1 MSVDSP
7 VKVLVAGDQFETVE
21 VLGGALRKAVP
32 DAEITE
38 LSSQWPIT
46 PMGDIDE
53 VHEAAGDVGEL
64 IHALQ
69 GIDVCVSH
77 TYPFTEE
84 VFDACPDL
92 KQVTITRGGPVN
104 VDIESATRHGVQ
116 VTYAPGRNATAT
128 AEHTVAMIMAT
139 VRQIP
144 AHHITLTSGTW
155 EGDAYRY
162 DRVGM
167 EISRN
172 DVGVVGCGAVGSRVA
187 MIMAAMGATVRV
199 FDPWAD
205 PDSMPDG
212 VKVCDDFDEV
222 LKVSRILTLHAR
234 ANENNRHMIGAE
246 QLAEMPAGS
255 VLVNCARGSLVDYDA
270 VCDAIESG
278 HLYAAAFDCLPR
290 EPLPP
295 DSRLLHT
302 PRVVLTPHVAG
313 ASKQAAELAARIAA
327 DDVAALVQGHTPT
340 YLANPDVID

>member
-1 MSVDSP
+1 
-7 VKVLVAGDQFETVE
+7 
-21 VLGGALRKAVP
+21 
-32 DAEITE
+32 
-38 LSSQWPIT
+38 
-46 PMGDIDE
+46 
-53 VHEAAGDVGEL
+53 
-64 IHALQ
+64 
-69 GIDVCVSH
+69 
-77 TYPFTEE
+77 
-84 VFDACPDL
+84 
-92 KQVTITRGGPVN
+92 
-104 VDIESATRHGVQ
+104 
-116 VTYAPGRNATAT
+116 
-128 AEHTVAMIMAT
+128 
-139 VRQIP
+139 
-144 AHHITLTSGTW
+144 
-155 EGDAYRY
+155 
-162 DRVGM
+162 
-167 EISRN
+167 
-172 DVGVVGCGAVGSRVA
+172 
-187 MIMAAMGATVRV
+187 
-199 FDPWAD
+199 
-205 PDSMPDG
+205 MPDG

-313 ASKQAAELAARIAA
+313 ASRQAAELAARIAA